1 MIFTGRG
8 DVVKERLKG
17 FTLIEL
23 IVVIAIIGV
32 LAAIL
37 VPSMMGYLREARA
50 ARMNANARI
59 VYSAAQA
66 AISEALSKGTLT
78 IKGTY
83 VGDGT
88 RMAVSQNGA
97 DNCNLTDF
105 FGTDFK
111 GYYKF
116 QTDEGGTAC
125 LYALWCDVGTPPNT
139 NQLTYQDV
147 LNSISTP
154 TPVGCHPVL
163 Q

>member
-1 MIFTGRG
+1 MMKG
-8 DVVKERLKG
+8 KLNG

-37 VPSMMGYLREARA
+37 VPSMLGYLREARA
-50 ARMNANARI
+50 TRMNANART
-59 VYSAAQA
+59 VYTAAQA
-66 AISEALSKGTLT
+66 AISDALATGNLT

-83 VGDGT
+83 IGDGY
-88 RMAVSQNGA
+88 RVAVSQNGA
-97 DNCNLTDF
+97 DNCDLTNF

-116 QTDEGGTAC
+116 QTDEGGSAC
-125 LYALWCDVGTPPNT
+125 LYAMWCDVGTPPYSS
-139 NQLTYQDV
+139 QLSYQDV
-147 LNSISTP
+147 LNSISTA